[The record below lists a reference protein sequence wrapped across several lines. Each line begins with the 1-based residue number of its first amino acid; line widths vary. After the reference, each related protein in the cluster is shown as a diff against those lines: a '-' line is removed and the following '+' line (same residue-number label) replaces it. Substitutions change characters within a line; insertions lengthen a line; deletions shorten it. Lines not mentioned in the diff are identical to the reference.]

1 MIITPACVLFDLDHT
16 LADYDHDLRVRVLAQ
31 RVGVTP
37 ERIETELFASG
48 LERDCD
54 RGLYS
59 TQGQVDEL
67 ARRLGVA
74 VTVEDCVVARA
85 TSMTPFP
92 EMIELVRELSGRV
105 TLAILTN
112 NGFLVRDN
120 FAAICPVYADAFA
133 GRFHCSAEFGSLK
146 PDPATYAACAEKL
159 GLAPEHIFFS
169 DDMAANADGARA
181 AGMHAQQYLGEP
193 KLRGAL
199 IEAGLIAR

>member
-1 MIITPACVLFDLDHT
+1 MVAPACILFDLDHT

-37 ERIETELFASG
+37 ERVEAELFASG

-74 VTVEDCVVARA
+74 VTVEDCVIARA
-85 TSMTPFP
+85 TAMTPFP
-92 EMIELVRELSGRV
+92 EMIELVRELSGKV

-120 FAAICPVYADAFA
+120 FAAICPIYADAFA

-146 PDPATYAACAEKL
+146 PDPATYVACARKL
-159 GLAPEHIFFS
+159 GLSPDRIFFS
-169 DDMAANADGARA
+169 DDMAANTEGALA
-181 AGMHAQQYLGEP
+181 AGMQAQQYQGKP
-193 KLRGAL
+193 RLRAAL

>member
-85 TSMTPFP
+85 TSMAPFP

-146 PDPATYAACAEKL
+146 PDPATYAACAQKL

-181 AGMHAQQYLGEP
+181 AGMQAQQYQSAS
-193 KLRGAL
+193 RVRAAL
-199 IEAGLIAR
+199 VESGLLAN

>member
-1 MIITPACVLFDLDHT
+1 MIVTPACVLFDLDHT
-16 LADYDHDLRVRVLAQ
+16 LSGYDHDLRVQVLAQ

-48 LERDCD
+48 LEHDCD

-74 VTVEDCVVARA
+74 VTVQDCVIARA

-92 EMIELVRELSGRV
+92 EMIELVRELSGRA

-133 GRFHCSAEFGSLK
+133 GRFHCSAEFGLLK
-146 PDPATYAACAEKL
+146 PDPATFAACAQKL
-159 GLAPEHIFFS
+159 GLAPERIFFS
-169 DDMAANADGARA
+169 DDVAANAEGALA
-181 AGMHAQQYLGEP
+181 ASMQAQQYQGAS
-193 KLRGAL
+193 KLRATL
-199 IEAGLIAR
+199 VETGLLPG

>member
-16 LADYDHDLRVRVLAQ
+16 LSDYDHDLRVRVLAE

-37 ERIETELFASG
+37 ERIETELFTSG

-54 RGLYS
+54 RGLYT
-59 TQGQVDEL
+59 TQAQVDEL

-74 VTVEDCVVARA
+74 VTVEDCVIARA

-105 TLAILTN
+105 TLAILSN

-133 GRFHCSAEFGSLK
+133 GRFHCSAEFGTLK
-146 PDPATYAACAEKL
+146 PDPATYVACAQTL
-159 GLAPEHIFFS
+159 GIAPERIFFS
-169 DDMAANADGARA
+169 DDMAANAEGALA
-181 AGMHAQQYLGEP
+181 ASMQAQQYQDAS
-193 KLRGAL
+193 KLRAAL
-199 IEAGLIAR
+199 IKTGLLPG